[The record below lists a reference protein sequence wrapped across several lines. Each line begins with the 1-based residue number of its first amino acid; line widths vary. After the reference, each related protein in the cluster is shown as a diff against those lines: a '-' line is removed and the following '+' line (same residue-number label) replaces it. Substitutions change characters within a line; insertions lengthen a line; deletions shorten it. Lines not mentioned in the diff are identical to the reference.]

1 MTKGRPVYVPSWEI
15 VVLLPLQFRK
25 CKALGIMSCWQAD
38 VATGKA
44 RCTYKHL
51 LVDVIKVVGIYDISK
66 QSEVRLEFVLSLA
79 VFMVLESKTPILCRI
94 LEGIHRSPHGI
105 PVHCPDSPHIQ

>member
-79 VFMVLESKTPILCRI
+79 VFMVLQSKTP
-94 LEGIHRSPHGI
+94 
-105 PVHCPDSPHIQ
+105 DSMSNFGRYSS